1 MNGNRTRV
9 LLVDDHGDSLEIT
22 AKLLRLEGYEVATA
36 GSCRQA
42 VELARQSQFDL
53 LVTDLGLPDGTGMEL
68 FGELNSLYNLPGVAM
83 TAHGESWF
91 LEGAR
96 DGGFARHLF
105 KPFVFS
111 DLLDAVRSSLE
122 HGRAPSGP
130 RRQVEASELPPS

>member
-1 MNGNRTRV
+1 MRV

-36 GSCRQA
+36 GSCKEA
-42 VELARQSQFDL
+42 IELARQARFDL
-53 LVTDLGLPDGTGMEL
+53 LVTDLGLPDGTGMDLLAEVK
-68 FGELNSLYNLPGVAM
+68 SLYDVPGVAM

-96 DGGFARHLF
+96 QGGFARHLF

-111 DLLDAVRSSLE
+111 DLLDAVRSSL
-122 HGRAPSGP
+122 GCGDGSSAARAPLP
-130 RRQVEASELPPS
+130 PAASERLPTLD